1 MQIKNARSALISNYE
16 VLKLLQE
23 NQEAQIQAQRLDPL
37 IEYPEQ
43 LRTVQFEV
51 TSITA
56 WFFRDLIIP
65 FFFVVD
71 RIP

>member
-16 VLKLLQE
+16 VLSLLQE
-23 NQEAQIQAQRLDPL
+23 SQERQKQEQKFDPL

-51 TSITA
+51 FLKSTL
-56 WFFRDLIIP
+56 DLYVI
-65 FFFVVD
+65 
-71 RIP
+71 